1 LVLAL
6 RVEALVLA
14 LVKALRV
21 DALVLA
27 LRVDT
32 LVLRFL
38 LQLHHCNSHVLSEY
52 LGNPRG
58 KNPEQKVP
66 D

>member
-1 LVLAL
+1 MVLAL
-6 RVEALVLA
+6 RVEALVLALA

-52 LGNPRG
+52 LGKPPG
-58 KNPEQKVP
+58 KKP
-66 D
+66 